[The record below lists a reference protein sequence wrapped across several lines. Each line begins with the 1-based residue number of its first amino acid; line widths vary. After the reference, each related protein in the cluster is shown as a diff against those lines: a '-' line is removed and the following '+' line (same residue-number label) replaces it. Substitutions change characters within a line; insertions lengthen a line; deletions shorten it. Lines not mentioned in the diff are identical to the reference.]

1 MKHIF
6 VNNNSEYTFL
16 LLHGT
21 GGDEHSLL
29 NLGKMIDR
37 SVNLLSIRGN
47 ISEQGHNRFF
57 KRHGIGSYDIE
68 SLEFETNN
76 LVNFLNE
83 AAEKY
88 NIDKEKFVLIGF
100 SNGANIIQ
108 SILQLHGRQFY
119 AGILLSPSYLQ
130 PNKPFKDLDKI
141 PLFISVSQNDPF
153 MNADEAKSLVESI
166 KKSNGKLEVFW
177 FNEGHTV
184 TNEVLSAVVD
194 FWLNIKDR

>member
-6 VNNNSEYTFL
+6 VNNNSEYTFV

-21 GGDEHSLL
+21 GGDEYSLI
-29 NLGKMIDR
+29 NLGKMIDN
-37 SVNLLSIRGN
+37 SVNLLSVRGN

-68 SLEFETNN
+68 SLEYETSN
-76 LVNFLNE
+76 LVEFLNLT
-83 AAEKY
+83 ASKY
-88 NIDKEKFVLIGF
+88 HLDKNKFILIGF

-108 SILQLHGRQFY
+108 SILQLHGREFY

-130 PNKPFKDLDKI
+130 PNKPFKDLDNI
-141 PLFISVSQNDPF
+141 PLFISVSDNDPF
-153 MNADEAKSLVESI
+153 MKADEAKKLIESI
-166 KKSNGKLEVFW
+166 KASKGDLEVFW
-177 FNEGHTV
+177 FDEGHTV

-194 FWLNIKDR
+194 FWLRIKN